1 MTDAERLGEAPARP
15 LVGTVISSSDP
26 ALAES
31 VARAFDFVWIDLE
44 HSALSL
50 RDMQTLVLAVQAAG
64 CAAHVRLPRADSEH
78 LPAVLDAGVDGIV
91 APMVE
96 TGSAAVALA
105 RRLRYP
111 PAGSRG
117 FGPRRAGGHGRTPQ
131 FWATPEARVACTVQI
146 ESPRAVDNVVA
157 IAAAQGVDAL
167 VVGMADLSFRLGCP
181 QQLDAPPV
189 REAIEKVE
197 AAASAR
203 GVACG
208 LAAGG
213 DPRAIR
219 DAMSRRSRLTVY
231 SVDVRLYA
239 SAVDAAA
246 AAMREALEG
255 LQEGVRSHVVD

>member
-1 MTDAERLGEAPARP
+1 MNLDRRAREAPARP
-15 LVGTVISSSDP
+15 LVGTVISAPDP
-26 ALAES
+26 SLAES
-31 VARAFDFVWIDLE
+31 IARAFDFVWIDLE

-50 RDMQTLVLAVQAAG
+50 RDMQTLVLAVQGAG
-64 CAAHVRLPRADSEH
+64 CAAHVRLPRRDSEH

-96 TGSAAVALA
+96 TASAATTLV

-111 PAGSRG
+111 PNGSRG
-117 FGPRRAGGHGRTPQ
+117 FGPRRAGGHGRTPA
-131 FWATPEARVACTVQI
+131 FWATPESRVACTVQI
-146 ESPRAVDNVVA
+146 ESPRAVDNVAA
-157 IAAAQGVDAL
+157 IAAVDGVDAL
-167 VVGMADLSFRLGCP
+167 VVGTADLSFGLGRP
-181 QQLDAPPV
+181 QELDSRPM

-197 AAASAR
+197 AAASAH

-213 DPRAIR
+213 DPKTIR
-219 DAMSRRSRLTVY
+219 EAMGGRSRLAVY
-231 SVDVRLYA
+231 SVDVRMYA

-255 LQEGVRSHVVD
+255 VQEGVRSHVVD